1 MALRIE
7 ELAKTID
14 CTLLDPRAGMQE
26 IEAVSQTAREL
37 HLASLCV
44 LPKHTAAAAEHL
56 RGSDVKVCAVIGY
69 LEGGPAAKAKIAEAE
84 RCLDEG
90 AKELEFALNVRAML
104 AGDLPLSAVSSAAVV
119 EADLAGAQIDI
130 IAGVVNRAN
139 NMVMATP
146 DVATMADFRGR
157 RVGVP
162 RLGDSNDFLVRY
174 ALRQAGLEPDR
185 DVSILQIGLNSEM
198 LTAMQNGAI
207 EGGAMSSPTTIRARR
222 LSGSGTTT
230 SKCTGRG
237 RSGGNCVATASAPR
251 AAPLSG

>member
-69 LEGGPAAKAKIAEAE
+69 PEGGPAAKAKIAEAE

-104 AGDLPLSAVSSAAVV
+104 AGDFALVRDELTAFVRTIRMRSANGGRGALTLKAIIGTGRLDDKRKKLACKII
-119 EADLAGAQIDI
+119 ELAGADFAQT
-130 IAGVVNRAN
+130 GAN
-139 NMVMATP
+139 GAPASVH
-146 DVATMADFRGR
+146 DVELLRDYLPEA
-157 RVGVP
+157 VGVKASGGVETLEDALAMINAGAGRIGSP
-162 RLGDSNDFLVRY
+162 CALEIVTY
-174 ALRQAGLEPDR
+174 AAGLDR
-185 DVSILQIGLNSEM
+185 VSS
-198 LTAMQNGAI
+198 
-207 EGGAMSSPTTIRARR
+207 
-222 LSGSGTTT
+222 
-230 SKCTGRG
+230 
-237 RSGGNCVATASAPR
+237 
-251 AAPLSG
+251 

>member
-14 CTLLDPRAGMQE
+14 CTLLDPRAGLQE

-69 LEGGPAAKAKIAEAE
+69 PEGGSAAKAKIAEAE

-104 AGDLPLSAVSSAAVV
+104 AGDFALVRDELTAFVRTIRMRSANGGRGAVTLKAIIGTGRLDDKRKKLACKIV
-119 EADLAGAQIDI
+119 ELAGADFAQT
-130 IAGVVNRAN
+130 GAN
-139 NMVMATP
+139 GAPATIH
-146 DVATMADFRGR
+146 DVELLRDYLPEA
-157 RVGVP
+157 VGVKASGGVETLEDALGMINAGAG
-162 RLGDSNDFLVRY
+162 RLGSPFALEIVTY
-174 ALRQAGLEPDR
+174 AAGLDR
-185 DVSILQIGLNSEM
+185 VSS
-198 LTAMQNGAI
+198 
-207 EGGAMSSPTTIRARR
+207 
-222 LSGSGTTT
+222 
-230 SKCTGRG
+230 
-237 RSGGNCVATASAPR
+237 
-251 AAPLSG
+251 